1 MSEKLKCILCVGIS
15 SSGKSTFA
23 KDLLKKGWM
32 QIERDVIRRQMF
44 GFKQWN
50 EYKFNKTNEERV
62 TAVINQLLFDAC
74 VEEKN
79 IVVSD
84 TNLNPKYREALI
96 AKLESYGYEVEIK
109 DFPIS
114 YEEAIKRDTFR
125 EYSVGQ
131 KVIYQQWQQW
141 LEYSNFKKYK
151 PSGKWADAVIFDV
164 DGTLATMDGRRG
176 PFEWDKVG
184 LDSPRQSVFEMLDGY
199 ARAGYEV
206 IFLSGRDSVCRTET
220 TRWLNK
226 WLYSLCENDITASEQ
241 NLFMRSEGDMRKD
254 SIIKQELFWEHV
266 APKWDVQI
274 VVDDRNQM
282 ISCWYDL
289 GINTVVCVGDPR
301 NDF

>member
-1 MSEKLKCILCVGIS
+1 MKAIVCVGIS
-15 SSGKSTFA
+15 GSGKSTFA

-32 QIERDVIRRQMF
+32 QIERDIIRRQMF

-62 TAVINQLLFDAC
+62 TQHADALLYSFAK
-74 VEEKN
+74 EGFN
-79 IVVSD
+79 IVCSD

-96 AKLESYGYEVEIK
+96 AKLENYGYEVEIK
-109 DFPIS
+109 DFPTS

-199 ARAGYEV
+199 SRAGYEV
-206 IFLSGRDSVCRTET
+206 IFLSGRDSICRTET

-226 WLYSLCENDITASEQ
+226 WLYRFCENDITASEQ

-274 VVDDRNQM
+274 VIDDRPQM
-282 ISCWYDL
+282 INTWYDM
-289 GINTVVCVGDPR
+289 GISTVIAVAEQR
-301 NDF
+301 NNF

>member
-1 MSEKLKCILCVGIS
+1 MKAVITVGIS
-15 SSGKSTFA
+15 ASGKSTFA
-23 KDLLKKGWM
+23 EEMVKKGWM
-32 QIERDVIRRQMF
+32 RLERDLVRRLI
-44 GFKQWN
+44 FKFEQWN

-62 TAVINQLLFDAC
+62 TQQVDYLL
-74 VEEKN
+74 EKWTKQGYN
-79 IVVSD
+79 IVISD
-84 TNLNPKYREALI
+84 TNLNPKYRNVLI
-96 AKLESYGYEVEIK
+96 EKLKGYGYEVEIK

-141 LEYSNFKKYK
+141 LEYGGFKKYK
-151 PSGKWADAVIFDV
+151 PSGRLPDAVIFDL
-164 DGTLATMDGRRG
+164 DGTLAFMNDRG
-176 PFEWDKVG
+176 PFEWHKVG
-184 LDSPRQSVFEMLDGY
+184 QDLPRVSIFQMMDGY
-199 ARAGYEV
+199 AKAGYEV

-226 WLYSLCENDITASEQ
+226 WLYRLCENDITASEQ